1 MAIEKDMIKV
11 LHKEIDQIAI
21 RDDLDYDGPYSDAVH
36 PGMIETVFAQG
47 DLRKPLEEFLNQP
60 EDVLSEW
67 QPEDQI
73 LLGSYTPMH
82 SPGIVALYENN
93 IRNFFWRAVNEVLL
107 ANRNI
112 FVSKNDLKHSAEL
125 VVLKVWWHELFHFS
139 CDVFRQLFGSK
150 FDSMTEE
157 ALAVAYSRLKMLEL
171 RSSGK
176 SKISRIQPLFFS
188 EMLQR
193 IYSYTSPGY
202 RDWPRYG
209 DAARFDDGLSGY
221 VLPHGNKLK
230 LSGVDLFK
238 MLKDMLTSLTSVPE
252 NGYVEKL
259 V

>member
-1 MAIEKDMIKV
+1 MTIEKDMTKI

-21 RDDLDYDGPYSDAVH
+21 RDDVDYDGPYSDAVH
-36 PGMIETVFAQG
+36 HRMIDTILG
-47 DLRKPLEEFLNQP
+47 HGNLEKLLEDFLDQP
-60 EDVLSEW
+60 VDIVSEY
-67 QPEDQI
+67 PIEHRI

-209 DAARFDDGLSGY
+209 DAARFDDGVSDY

-230 LSGVDLFK
+230 LSGVDIFK